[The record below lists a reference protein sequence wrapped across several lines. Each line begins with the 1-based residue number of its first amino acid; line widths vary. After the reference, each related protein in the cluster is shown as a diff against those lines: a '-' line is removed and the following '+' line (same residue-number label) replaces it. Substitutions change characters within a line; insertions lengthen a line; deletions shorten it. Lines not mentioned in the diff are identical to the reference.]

1 VSVAQHNISNTM
13 DILHSN
19 QSMGMMGISNFSN
32 QNSNSSGSELHYQH
46 HQNQN
51 QNPPQLSPKKFYERN
66 QSTDMKMSQQKFM
79 AVYKVNECKKKFNHD
94 KRQCINWHSQADRR
108 RNPFQ
113 TAYSTTE
120 VSMMH
125 EEVLVGFI
133 SSPVV
138 SHFYCFFSIFV
149 VSVIKDY
156 IAEIILN
163 VRVLT
168 ICWRKCFILTC
179 LRSRGAS
186 GALMLLN
193 AKGVNFV
200 RLLTRMRTFVSPQ

>member
-1 VSVAQHNISNTM
+1 M

-19 QSMGMMGISNFSN
+19 QSMGMMGIGNFSN

-120 VSMMH
+120 VSVMYQ
-125 EEVLVGFI
+125 EVLVVGFI

-138 SHFYCFFSIFV
+138 HCITFLLFFMLFLL
-149 VSVIKDY
+149 SV
-156 IAEIILN
+156 
-163 VRVLT
+163 
-168 ICWRKCFILTC
+168 
-179 LRSRGAS
+179 
-186 GALMLLN
+186 
-193 AKGVNFV
+193 
-200 RLLTRMRTFVSPQ
+200 